1 MTAHPGR
8 AMEKHVAAPI
18 RHDRDAMGELF
29 IWTDI
34 DPAHE
39 EDFNQWYDREHM
51 AERAGIAGFRWA
63 RRYRS
68 QHGRRRYLALYRTE
82 NLHVFGS
89 AAYRQAFERQTPW
102 SLANFARMRDT
113 NRRVMVV
120 SPLAGVGTGAA
131 LGLLRL
137 GSVELAARAAALA
150 ASAQEI
156 EGVLALRVLTPDPQ
170 LSTPLPSEDP
180 AARVLDPVLIIDAT
194 TEPAAAA
201 RSLAEQLELPTDGIQ
216 TFHLLWDLR
225 ADDLHAAP

>member
-1 MTAHPGR
+1 
-8 AMEKHVAAPI
+8 MEKHVAAPI

-82 NLHVFGS
+82 DLHVFGS

-113 NRRVMVV
+113 HRRVMVV
-120 SPLAGVGTGAA
+120 SPLAGAGTGAA

-156 EGVLALRVLTPDPQ
+156 EGVLALRVLTPIRSCPPRC
-170 LSTPLPSEDP
+170 LPKTPPRACSTPS
-180 AARVLDPVLIIDAT
+180 
-194 TEPAAAA
+194 
-201 RSLAEQLELPTDGIQ
+201 
-216 TFHLLWDLR
+216 
-225 ADDLHAAP
+225 